1 MSPFATSLISPRFR
15 TLGWTLLLGWGVSD
29 LALANGVRRDG
40 AGARSMA
47 LGGAGLATPEGPLEA
62 AAGNPA
68 GFREPSLQLGGWGG
82 VVDGQFSN
90 RANPQGNLDS
100 NLGVAPELAVSVPL
114 GDSPVAL
121 GFGIVP
127 EAAAGLDWQLNDTPG
142 GATGTTSYGRRRHHA
157 EFLAL
162 RTVAGLSVALHETLT
177 IGASTGATYTRNVL
191 EAPYVFQSHPALR
204 GLKTL
209 LDLETDGWGMNGALG
224 LVYRPHPDLSL
235 GLSYQ
240 APTSFETTGVAEGNA
255 GEQLRDLGGGF
266 AGVRPDF
273 RYDARVMTALPQVV
287 SAGFTWQATEWLRW
301 VGQVEW
307 ADWSNAFDRLDITL
321 TGGNNADL
329 NGFLGT
335 DRIDDTVPLRWKDT
349 WVFRTGFEVPV
360 SDAIR
365 LRAGYAFGESPV
377 PAETMT
383 PMSAA
388 ILEHLVTAGAEWTR
402 DRWSIGLAYQYG
414 FESSQGVGASDL
426 RSGEFTGSST
436 RLEFHGFGLTTTY
449 RY

>member
-1 MSPFATSLISPRFR
+1 
-15 TLGWTLLLGWGVSD
+15 
-29 LALANGVRRDG
+29 
-40 AGARSMA
+40 
-47 LGGAGLATPEGPLEA
+47 
-62 AAGNPA
+62 
-68 GFREPSLQLGGWGG
+68 
-82 VVDGQFSN
+82 
-90 RANPQGNLDS
+90 
-100 NLGVAPELAVSVPL
+100 
-114 GDSPVAL
+114 
-121 GFGIVP
+121 
-127 EAAAGLDWQLNDTPG
+127 
-142 GATGTTSYGRRRHHA
+142 
-157 EFLAL
+157 
-162 RTVAGLSVALHETLT
+162 
-177 IGASTGATYTRNVL
+177 
-191 EAPYVFQSHPALR
+191 
-204 GLKTL
+204 
-209 LDLETDGWGMNGALG
+209 
-224 LVYRPHPDLSL
+224 
-235 GLSYQ
+235 
-240 APTSFETTGVAEGNA
+240 
-255 GEQLRDLGGGF
+255 
-266 AGVRPDF
+266 VRPDF